1 MVLKLTMSEDDII
14 DKKST
19 KRKVES
25 DDEDQERESV
35 KRGKIEPQAEAFQT
49 LKDDSHNRQTI
60 EETIKAIDRI
70 QYELNMG
77 NNFADSPDP
86 SDHDTP
92 PESED
97 ESASEDMF
105 EQAHALG
112 YAACVRET
120 FRYLESCGIPVNDPI
135 YKQLKSRFIETNN

>member
-1 MVLKLTMSEDDII
+1 MSEDETADR
-14 DKKST
+14 KSS
-19 KRKVES
+19 KRKAES
-25 DDEDQERESV
+25 DDEDRESV
-35 KRGKIEPQAEAFQT
+35 KRAKVAPPAEEVQSEREVSR
-49 LKDDSHNRQTI
+49 KTI

-77 NNFADSPDP
+77 NNFCDSPDP

-97 ESASEDMF
+97 ESASEDLF

-112 YAACVRET
+112 FAACVRET
-120 FRYLESCGIPVNDPI
+120 FRYLESCGISENDPI